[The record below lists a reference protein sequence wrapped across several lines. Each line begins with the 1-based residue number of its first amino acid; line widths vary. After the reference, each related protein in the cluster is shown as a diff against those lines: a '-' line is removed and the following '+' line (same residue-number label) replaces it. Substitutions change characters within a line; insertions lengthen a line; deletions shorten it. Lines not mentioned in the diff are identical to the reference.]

1 VSKPP
6 ERDFVGTR
14 YRTWIASL
22 SHERLLPTRRRTM
35 AVFAVAYAIT
45 FVWRALT
52 TTPLPFLFG
61 LFVTILLTATDAV
74 GRAGTWHELVP
85 LSGLKPLPQAL
96 GRIGGWTSKSHLQRF
111 PMLGGHCGSGFSRD
125 RDRRCLQHRLRP

>member
-1 VSKPP
+1 MSKPP

-61 LFVTILLTATDAV
+61 LFVTILLTVRATNLLLARLLRRDLRRSPTDRRVHAALEPTVYAATIAV
-74 GRAGTWHELVP
+74 LLV
-85 LSGLKPLPQAL
+85 
-96 GRIGGWTSKSHLQRF
+96 
-111 PMLGGHCGSGFSRD
+111 LGGTYVLAYRWLPGG
-125 RDRRCLQHRLRP
+125 